1 MASKAPDYR
10 ALIRAIAQA
19 VGAEDWAE
27 ARAGIARLQRAI
39 PGWRAGKLT
48 EDRSTWIRQQMADL
62 AMLVEAAGVR
72 DVQGQARLR
81 AELRL
86 LRDMLDAETERQRQA
101 DTSGGTAHLEERLTE
116 ALSLIDDARL
126 RRVLLEVERRKGVTL
141 SDWLRDG

>member
-1 MASKAPDYR
+1 M
-10 ALIRAIAQA
+10 
-19 VGAEDWAE
+19 
-27 ARAGIARLQRAI
+27 ARAADDLRPTLKALAAAIGREEWTIARRELRTLDRAI
-39 PGWRAGKLT
+39 PNAKRPKLT
-48 EDRSTWIRQQMADL
+48 EDRAAWLREQMGEIAL
-62 AMLVEAAGVR
+62 LVEAAGVR

-81 AELRL
+81 AEMRM
-86 LRDMLDAETERQRQA
+86 LRDALDAETERQRQA